1 MRRTDR
7 QVNTKEALFDI
18 LKAGK
23 IIQIAFIDNDEPYIV
38 TMNYGF
44 IWNSDDKIRL
54 YFHSAN
60 EGRKIEIIK
69 KNPRVCFSISICD
82 PFVAGERACN
92 YGMKYRSVVGY
103 GKIRIVE
110 DNEEKLSG
118 LNLLMDQY
126 TGKSDWNY
134 EDEMLKKTTVSCL
147 EVEQISGKRKN

>member
-1 MRRTDR
+1 
-7 QVNTKEALFDI
+7 
-18 LKAGK
+18 
-23 IIQIAFIDNDEPYIV
+23 
-38 TMNYGF
+38 MNYGF